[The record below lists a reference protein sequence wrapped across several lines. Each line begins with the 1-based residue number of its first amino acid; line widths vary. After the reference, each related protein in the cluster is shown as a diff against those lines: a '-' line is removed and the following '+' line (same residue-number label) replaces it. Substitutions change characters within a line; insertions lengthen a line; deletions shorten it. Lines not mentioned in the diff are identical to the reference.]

1 LKCAQVGGCVPLS
14 AVPFRLL
21 EEETRAAR
29 ERSPRLLRAAV
40 VRLVIEGADEW
51 RKDDRDFMVAL
62 APLRHCA
69 GVIGAD
75 ATALFTEA
83 AREVPDDLRDSVE
96 AMGRRLDVTPAAF
109 GFVFE
114 ETTEGPRYGFESM
127 WTDDELALGPDE
139 LERRWMQR
147 HGFHEP

>member
-1 LKCAQVGGCVPLS
+1 M
-14 AVPFRLL
+14 PFRLL
-21 EEETRAAR
+21 DDATQAAR
-29 ERSPRLLRAAV
+29 ERSPELLRAAI

-75 ATALFTEA
+75 GAALFADA
-83 AREVPDDLRDSVE
+83 ACEVPRDLRDTVR
-96 AMGRRLDVTPAAF
+96 AMGRRPDVTPAAF
-109 GFVFE
+109 GFIFE

-127 WTDDELALGPDE
+127 WTDEELALGPEE
-139 LERRWMQR
+139 LERRWIQQ
-147 HGFHEP
+147 HGLEDP

>member
-1 LKCAQVGGCVPLS
+1 M
-14 AVPFRLL
+14 PFRLL

-29 ERSPRLLRAAV
+29 EQSPQLLRAAI
-40 VRLVIEGADEW
+40 VRRVIEGADEW

-69 GVIGAD
+69 GVIGGDTA
-75 ATALFTEA
+75 ALFADA
-83 AREVPDDLRDSVE
+83 AREVPDDLRETVE

-109 GFVFE
+109 GFVFD

-127 WTDDELALGPDE
+127 WTDEELALGPGE

-147 HGFHEP
+147 QGLDEP

>member
-1 LKCAQVGGCVPLS
+1 M
-14 AVPFRLL
+14 PFRLF

-29 ERSPRLLRAAV
+29 ERSPELLRAAIVRRV
-40 VRLVIEGADEW
+40 VEGADEW
-51 RKDDRDFMVAL
+51 RKDERDFMVAL

-75 ATALFTEA
+75 AAALFADA
-83 AREVPDDLRDSVE
+83 AREAPYDLRDTIE

-109 GFVFE
+109 GFVFD

-127 WTDDELALGPDE
+127 WTDEELALGPEE

-147 HGFHEP
+147 HGLEDP